1 MNKLQMLKVAGT
13 IGTVAF
19 ALTGCGSDTGTPTA
33 PEESQTQEQQTPESS
48 VDHEQLLNLNDQ
60 LSSSLG
66 AAYVQGW
73 IQDDKL
79 HVATNDESKVQEIE
93 EAGAVAE
100 FVKFSSQQLRD
111 AIGKIMAWQAEQEP
125 EIANAIHGYS
135 ISAKDGGLILR
146 VGSKHLDQVKELM
159 EKDQPAGEIKLTFTP
174 SSGIASP
181 AVGQP

>member
-1 MNKLQMLKVAGT
+1 MNKLQRLKVAGT
-13 IGTVAF
+13 AAVLTF
-19 ALTGCGSDTGTPTA
+19 ALSACASGGGAPSTPSNSA
-33 PEESQTQEQQTPESS
+33 SEEQQTPESA
-48 VDHEQLLNLNDQ
+48 VDHEQLLNLNDR

-73 IQDDKL
+73 IENDEL
-79 HVATNDESKVQEIE
+79 HVATSDQSKAQEIE

-100 FVKFSSQQLRD
+100 VVDFSSQQLRD
-111 AIGKIMAWQAEQEP
+111 AIGEIMSWQSKQEP

-146 VGSKHLDQVKELM
+146 VDSKHLDQVRQMLEQ
-159 EKDQPAGEIKLTFTP
+159 DQPAGDVQLTFTP

-181 AVGQP
+181 AAG

>member
-1 MNKLQMLKVAGT
+1 M
-13 IGTVAF
+13 
-19 ALTGCGSDTGTPTA
+19 
-33 PEESQTQEQQTPESS
+33 
-48 VDHEQLLNLNDQ
+48 DHEQLLNLNDR

-73 IQDDKL
+73 IENDEL
-79 HVATNDESKVQEIE
+79 HVATSDQSKAQEIE

-100 FVKFSSQQLRD
+100 VVDFSSQQLRD
-111 AIGKIMAWQAEQEP
+111 AIGEIMSWQSKQEP

-146 VGSKHLDQVKELM
+146 VDSKHLDQVRQMLEQ
-159 EKDQPAGEIKLTFTP
+159 DQPAGDVQLTFTP

-181 AVGQP
+181 AGGVVVKIYTADRGAMPAALQRLRTGRPTAVGCEFPYVGTAW